1 MADTPR
7 PGSADD
13 RRLLRRIAWGDV
25 QALTAL
31 YDRYADA
38 LFGHALWRTGRRQDA
53 EDLVHDLFVKLAER
67 GAALALVREPRA
79 YLHRMLR
86 NDAVARRKG
95 APPSTVELDEGIMV
109 TTGESPA
116 RAAEASRLLLR
127 LTRLPDEQ
135 RVVVA
140 LHLLEGWSF
149 REIAN
154 AEHVPLFTI
163 ASRYRLALQRLR
175 REAGV
180 ETP

>member
-25 QALTAL
+25 EALTAL

-53 EDLVHDLFVKLAER
+53 EDLVHDLFVRLAER
-67 GAALALVREPRA
+67 GAALVLVRDPRA

-86 NDAVARRKG
+86 NDAVARRK
-95 APPSTVELDEGIMV
+95 ASPPSTVELDEAVMV
-109 TTGESPA
+109 PTSENPA
-116 RAAEASRLLLR
+116 RAAEASQLMTRLA
-127 LTRLPDEQ
+127 RLPDEQ
-135 RVVVA
+135 RLVVA
-140 LHLLEGWSF
+140 LHLLEGFSF
-149 REIAN
+149 REIAD
-154 AEHVPLFTI
+154 AEHVSLFTI

-180 ETP
+180 EKP